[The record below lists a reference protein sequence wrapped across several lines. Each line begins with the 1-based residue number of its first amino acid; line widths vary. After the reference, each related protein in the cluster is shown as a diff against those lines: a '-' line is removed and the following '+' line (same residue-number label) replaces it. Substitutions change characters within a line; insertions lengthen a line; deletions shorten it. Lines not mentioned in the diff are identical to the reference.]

1 MKIIKKISDIANDF
15 DTFIIDLWGVMHN
28 GKESFPK
35 AIKCVD
41 ELYKLKKN
49 LIIISNSSQKNEKI
63 LVDLEKLG
71 FNINLF
77 NRILTSGQ
85 AVWEE
90 LKKPTL
96 AWSKK
101 LGENC
106 YHLTNDLK
114 KSKNNLLQGL
124 NKKIVNDINKA
135 NFIIG
140 SSADPFKPIL
150 EYVPILQ
157 KAYSKK
163 LPFICVNPDY
173 ESVEKDNNNK
183 RKICMG
189 AIAKLYESIGGEVFI
204 LGKPSDFIYK
214 KATLFIDNFDKKRTI
229 AIGDSL
235 SHDIYGAY
243 NFGIK
248 SIFISSGIHSNIFQS
263 NNNKDLQNIIK
274 EHSEYK
280 VLPDFI
286 CEKLSF

>member
-1 MKIIKKISDIANDF
+1 M
-15 DTFIIDLWGVMHN
+15 
-28 GKESFPK
+28 
-35 AIKCVD
+35 
-41 ELYKLKKN
+41 
-49 LIIISNSSQKNEKI
+49 
-63 LVDLEKLG
+63 
-71 FNINLF
+71 
-77 NRILTSGQ
+77 
-85 AVWEE
+85 
-90 LKKPTL
+90 
-96 AWSKK
+96 
-101 LGENC
+101 
-106 YHLTNDLK
+106 
-114 KSKNNLLQGL
+114 
-124 NKKIVNDINKA
+124 
-135 NFIIG
+135 
-140 SSADPFKPIL
+140 
-150 EYVPILQ
+150 Q

-189 AIAKLYESIGGEVFI
+189 AIAKLYESMGGEVFI

-263 NNNKDLQNIIK
+263 NHNKNLQNIIK
-274 EHSEYK
+274 EYSEYK